1 MNIFIAFLDCMDFLL
16 LLFFFLWIWLEM
28 NGFFF
33 LMDLVRNVNV
43 KNINKKIKLMMI
55 IFVTIFDY
63 KQKLV
68 TK

>member
-1 MNIFIAFLDCMDFLL
+1 
-16 LLFFFLWIWLEM
+16 M

>member
-1 MNIFIAFLDCMDFLL
+1 MDLVRNE
-16 LLFFFLWIWLEM
+16 WI
-28 NGFFF
+28 FF